1 MPEKSV
7 IRVLIADDH
16 NVVRE
21 GIAGF
26 LRAFDDFSLVGEAS
40 NGKEAV
46 VLASQL
52 QPDVVLMDL
61 VMPMMDG
68 VVATQSIR
76 QAHPTTQVIILT
88 SFHDEASVQKGLQAG
103 AIGYLLKNAS
113 IHDMANAIRA
123 AHEGKATLAPEAA
136 QALISAHTRPPAPN
150 FNLKERELEVL
161 ALMVKGMN
169 NPDIADQLSLSRSTI
184 KFYVSSIL
192 SKLNVETRTE
202 AVAIAIEQGLVTRE

>member
-1 MPEKSV
+1 MPEKTI

-21 GIAGF
+21 GITGV
-26 LRAFDDFSLVGEAS
+26 LRAFDDFSLIGEAS
-40 NGKEAV
+40 NGKEALMLV
-46 VLASQL
+46 GQL

-61 VMPMMDG
+61 VMPIMDG
-68 VVATQSIR
+68 VAATQAIR
-76 QAHPTTQVIILT
+76 QTYPATQVIILT
-88 SFHDEASVQKGLQAG
+88 SFHDEDSVQKGLQAG

-123 AHEGKATLAPEAA
+123 AHQGKATLAPEAA
-136 QALISAHTRPPAPN
+136 QALISAHTRAPAPN
-150 FNLKERELEVL
+150 FNLKDRELEVL
-161 ALMVKGMN
+161 TLMVKGMN
-169 NPDIADQLSLSRSTI
+169 NPDIAEQLSLSRSTI

-202 AVAIAIEQGLVTRE
+202 AVAIAIDEGLVSRE

>member
-1 MPEKSV
+1 MAEKSV

-26 LRAFDDFSLVGEAS
+26 LRAFDDFSLIGEAS

-46 VLASQL
+46 MLVGDL

-68 VVATQSIR
+68 VAATQAIR
-76 QAHPTTQVIILT
+76 QSYPATQVIILT
-88 SFHDEASVQKGLQAG
+88 SFHDEDSVQKGLQAG

-123 AHEGKATLAPEAA
+123 AHQGKATLAPEAA

-150 FNLKERELEVL
+150 FN
-161 ALMVKGMN
+161 
-169 NPDIADQLSLSRSTI
+169 
-184 KFYVSSIL
+184 
-192 SKLNVETRTE
+192 
-202 AVAIAIEQGLVTRE
+202 